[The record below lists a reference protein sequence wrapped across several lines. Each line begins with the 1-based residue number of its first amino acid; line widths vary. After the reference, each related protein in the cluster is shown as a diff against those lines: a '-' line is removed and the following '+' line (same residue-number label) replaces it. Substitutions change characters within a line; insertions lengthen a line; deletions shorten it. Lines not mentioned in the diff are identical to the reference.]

1 MRRRRSFEIF
11 SLSFLDV
18 ISCGF
23 GAIVLLL
30 LISKTGSVP
39 EPSPSSGRET
49 MASLLSIQDAND
61 QARAAMGRAAGE
73 NESLEKEVGDLSRAL
88 GRMSKKM
95 QEQRQLGESL
105 ERGNAGLQ
113 AEIVGNAQALNQRS
127 SAAASTREVGGIPV
141 DSDYVIFVID
151 TSGSMQSVWGKMMNV
166 VDDIIKIHPKVK
178 GIQVLDD
185 MGKPMLRGFEGQWI
199 PDTPNFRAK
208 LLRDLARW
216 NTYSNSN
223 PTEGVQKA
231 ISDYCKPG
239 MKVGIY
245 VFADDFS
252 GSADL
257 VLRDLENRTKRM
269 RLPDGAF
276 RIHGVLFDTET
287 GWQTANFL
295 RHLTDKYDGS
305 LITVE

>member
-1 MRRRRSFEIF
+1 MRRRNFEIF

-30 LISKTGSVP
+30 LISKTGTAP

-49 MASLLSIQDAND
+49 MASLLTLQDAND
-61 QARAAMGRAAGE
+61 EVRAAIGRAEGE

-88 GRMSKKM
+88 GKMSKKM
-95 QEQRQLGESL
+95 QEEQNLAESL

-113 AEIVGNAQALNQRS
+113 AEVEGIAQALNMRS
-127 SAAASTREVGGIPV
+127 SAAASTQEVGGIPV
-141 DSDYVIFVID
+141 DSDYVLFVID
-151 TSGSMQSVWGKMMNV
+151 TSGSMQHVWEKMTNV
-166 VDDIIKIHPKVK
+166 VEDIIKIHPKVK

-185 MGKPMLRGFEGQWI
+185 MGKPMLQGFEGQWF

-208 LLRDLARW
+208 LLRDIRRW
-216 NTYSNSN
+216 RSYSNSN
-223 PTEGVQKA
+223 PTEGIQEA

-239 MKVGIY
+239 IKVGIY
-245 VFADDFS
+245 VFADDFH

-257 VLRDLENRTKRM
+257 VLRDLEIRTLRKK
-269 RLPDGAF
+269 LPPDAF

>member
-1 MRRRRSFEIF
+1 MRRRTFEIF

-39 EPSPSSGRET
+39 VQSPPSGRET
-49 MASLLSIQDAND
+49 MASLLSVQDAND
-61 QARAAMGRAAGE
+61 QVRAAIGRAAGE
-73 NESLEKEVGDLSRAL
+73 NESLDKEVGDLSRAL
-88 GRMSKKM
+88 GQLSRKM
-95 QEQRQLGESL
+95 QEQQQLADRL
-105 ERGNAGLQ
+105 EQGNAGLQ
-113 AEIVGNAQALNQRS
+113 AEIVGAAQALNQRS
-127 SAAASTREVGGIPV
+127 SAAASTKEVGGIPV

-151 TSGSMQSVWGKMMNV
+151 TSGSMQAVWGKMMNV
-166 VDDIIKIHPKVK
+166 VEDIIKIHPKVK
-178 GIQVLDD
+178 GIQILDD
-185 MGKPMLRGFEGQWI
+185 MGKPLLAGFEGQWI
-199 PDTPNFRAK
+199 PDTPNFRAM

-216 NTYSNSN
+216 NSYSNSN
-223 PTEGVQKA
+223 PTEGVQEA
-231 ISDYCKPG
+231 ISAYCKPG

-257 VLRDLENRTKRM
+257 VLRDLEIRTT
-269 RLPDGAF
+269 RLKLPAGTF
-276 RIHGVLFDTET
+276 RIHGVLFNTQT

-305 LITVE
+305 LITVD